1 MKTKMKWASARGQYA
16 NKEAAAAMFLHLLWT
31 VVSEPPAIVTVAYQ
45 DNSAEQ
51 KQKHHRMFA
60 ITILILFARWSDV
73 LNKDRRE

>member
-1 MKTKMKWASARGQYA
+1 MKTKKSEQVRAANVL

-60 ITILILFARWSDV
+60 ITILILFARWSEV
-73 LNKDRRE
+73 LNKDRHE